1 MKQLVNKEQWEQI
14 GENKK
19 LEAGA
24 YVCVITS
31 VEDITE
37 KEYLRI
43 EFDIHEGPF
52 KGYYKE
58 IFNTKQRW
66 LGSFIKSYK
75 EKALGYFKSFI
86 TAVEKSNQ
94 NFVWDWNEKTLL
106 NKLLVINFAE
116 EQYQGIDG
124 ELYWSIKPQEF
135 RSIEAL
141 RNGKIKKLDP
151 VYVEIE
157 EHFEQQTKDVKIEE
171 SDLPF

>member
-43 EFDIHEGPF
+43 EFDIHEGRF

-94 NFVWDWNEKTLL
+94 NFVWDWNEKT
-106 NKLLVINFAE
+106 
-116 EQYQGIDG
+116 
-124 ELYWSIKPQEF
+124 
-135 RSIEAL
+135 
-141 RNGKIKKLDP
+141 
-151 VYVEIE
+151 
-157 EHFEQQTKDVKIEE
+157 
-171 SDLPF
+171 